1 MRSIRNPLIRL
12 VWILAYLMIA
22 QSMVGH
28 AVLCFKDDG
37 SVSLEAMKC
46 PCRED
51 HSRSPLLL
59 DPEHLVDGGF
69 CHDIPLLTDTDLVL
83 HRRPSVPPPPVA
95 PGHARTLGRMLR
107 NDPAA
112 SSPSASPLQILS
124 STVHPSIRS
133 TILLI

>member
-1 MRSIRNPLIRL
+1 
-12 VWILAYLMIA
+12 MIA

-37 SVSLEAMKC
+37 SVSLEAMEC

-51 HSRSPLLL
+51 HPRSPLPL
-59 DPEHLVDGGF
+59 DLEHPVDGGF
-69 CHDIPLLTDTDLVL
+69 CHDIPLLTDTDPVL

-95 PGHARTLGRMLR
+95 VGHARAPDRMLR
-107 NDPAA
+107 NDPAG
-112 SSPSASPLQILS
+112 PSTSALALQILS